1 VPLDGVIVEGEALM
15 SLEHLTGEAAPVRK
29 QVLDD
34 VPGGSISTDG
44 LLTIQV
50 GVRMAERQANCKEMT
65 RSVPTVTWW
74 RNVSRLSIAKVNS
87 PVGSTAQNAFKLKS
101 QAASVRKR

>member
-1 VPLDGVIVEGEALM
+1 MGGHGLPSRCCPWAPSARLSLTKTPSPWQVPLDGVIVEGEALV
-15 SLEHLTGEAAPVRK
+15 SLEHLTGEAAPVRR

-50 GVRMAERQANCKEMT
+50 
-65 RSVPTVTWW
+65 
-74 RNVSRLSIAKVNS
+74 
-87 PVGSTAQNAFKLKS
+87 
-101 QAASVRKR
+101 